1 MRGEHGFS
9 LVELVVAMSIGVV
22 VLLTAFTVIDKG
34 FQVQKETVDRED
46 ASQRGRLAMDHM
58 IRGLRSQ
65 VAVCPAK
72 SAITAASANSV
83 TFTVDT
89 SGGLSPQ
96 RRMVA
101 FDPTTKSL
109 TEYAYNATTTTSPF
123 SFSATPSSTRV
134 LLNNVVAD
142 GTSPFFTYFKDNG
155 AGTGASTTMTPP
167 LTTDD
172 LAATTMVGIAFAN
185 RPNAKTA
192 IDNTKATTYNDS
204 VFIRNADPLKREPN
218 PACE

>member
-1 MRGEHGFS
+1 MGDERGMT

-22 VLLTAFTVIDKG
+22 VLLAAFTVIDRG
-34 FQVQKETVDRED
+34 FQIQKETVDRED
-46 ASQRGRLAMDHM
+46 AAQRGRLAMDRM
-58 IRGLRSQ
+58 VRGLRSQ

-72 SAITAASANSV
+72 SAITAATANSV

-89 SGGLSPQ
+89 SGGVAPK
-96 RRMVA
+96 RRTVT
-101 FDPTTKSL
+101 FDPTARTL
-109 TEYAYNATTTTSPF
+109 TEYSYNATGTTSPF
-123 SFSATPSSTRV
+123 SFVATPSLTRV

-142 GTSPFFTYFKDNG
+142 GSTPFFTYYKDS
-155 AGTGASTTMTPP
+155 GTGVGANTVMTPP

-172 LAATTMVGIAFAN
+172 LAAVAMIGIAFAN

-192 IDNTKATTYNDS
+192 TDNKRAVTYNDS

>member
-1 MRGEHGFS
+1 MSDQRGMS

-22 VLLTAFTVIDKG
+22 ILLAAFTVIDRG
-34 FQVQKETVDRED
+34 FQIQKETVDRED
-46 ASQRGRLAMDHM
+46 AAQRGRLAMDRM

-72 SAITAASANSV
+72 SAITAASPNSV

-89 SGGLSPQ
+89 SGGVAPK
-96 RRMVA
+96 RRILT
-101 FDPTTKSL
+101 FDPTAKTL
-109 TEYAYNATTTTSPF
+109 TEASYNTTGTTSPF
-123 SFSATPSSTRV
+123 SFVATPTQTGT

-142 GTSPFFTYFKDNG
+142 GTTPFFTYYKDD
-155 AGTGASTTMTPP
+155 GTGVGSNTAFTPV
-167 LTTDD
+167 TADD
-172 LAATTMVGIAFAN
+172 LAAIAMVGIAFAN

-192 IDNTKATTYNDS
+192 TDNKRAVTYNDS